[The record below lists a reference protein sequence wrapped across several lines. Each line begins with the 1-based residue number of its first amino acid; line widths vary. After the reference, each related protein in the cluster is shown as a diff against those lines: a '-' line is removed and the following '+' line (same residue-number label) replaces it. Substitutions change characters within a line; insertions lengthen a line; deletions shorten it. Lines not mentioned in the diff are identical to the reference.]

1 MFSLFRGERIAL
13 SYALILYAFTLFV
26 LFTVKPAYAYKEDG
40 DMKDW
45 GIGDNK
51 TMFPIYI
58 VSMIVSVIGL
68 FVLNI
73 IYS

>member
-1 MFSLFRGERIAL
+1 MFSLLRGERIAL

-26 LFTVKPAYAYKEDG
+26 LFTLKPSYAYKEDG
-40 DMKDW
+40 NMKVW

-58 VSMIVSVIGL
+58 VAMIISIIGL

>member
-1 MFSLFRGERIAL
+1 MFSILRGERVAL
-13 SYALILYAFTLFV
+13 SYSLILYAFILFV
-26 LFTVKPAYAYKEDG
+26 LFTVKPSYAYKEDG
-40 DMKDW
+40 SMKDW
-45 GIGDNK
+45 GIGDDK

-58 VSMIVSVIGL
+58 VSMILSIIGL